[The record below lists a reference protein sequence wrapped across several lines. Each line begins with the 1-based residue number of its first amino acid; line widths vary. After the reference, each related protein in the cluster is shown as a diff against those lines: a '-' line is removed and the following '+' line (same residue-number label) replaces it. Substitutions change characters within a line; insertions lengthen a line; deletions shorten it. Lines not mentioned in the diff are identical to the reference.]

1 MKKIIIAVVIVVV
14 LVGAGLGTY
23 FTMEASATQKQVI
36 NENQMPKKDTNQN
49 QTPKKVENPV
59 KSNENPGVDYNN
71 ISYKQVNFNGISI
84 QCPTFLSKENNGN
97 NTMTL
102 SSADNSVVLN
112 LNQIPNENGIENYY
126 NQAVSNT
133 NNVVYK
139 YVNSKT
145 FSLSWE
151 NGSNGIYE
159 SGIVNGNSIVI
170 FKITFPEKDKDKISD
185 TITKIYKSFIAN
197 MSNSQSTTV
206 TPSNNDNQPL
216 TYNEAKNYVHRYLVD
231 TNQWKKSHGQ
241 YVYQIGQ
248 DLQISLSAKPEA
260 MAPEIIGTNY
270 SNSLETQKCINEINA
285 SGIRY
290 AFEYDMI
297 FSGNSITGG
306 NIQRLGDYY
315 VTQNSVYL
323 DDVCNMIVTKVADI
337 DNGNLTNVIKPPAGV

>member
-23 FTMEASATQKQVI
+23 FTMEASATQKQVT
-36 NENQMPKKDTNQN
+36 NENPTPKKDTNQN
-49 QTPKKVENPV
+49 PAPKKVENPV
-59 KSNENPGVDYNN
+59 KTNENPGVDYNN
-71 ISYKQVNFNGISI
+71 ISYKQVNFNGINI
-84 QCPTFLSKENNGN
+84 QCPTFLSNESTSNNS
-97 NTMTL
+97 MTL

-112 LNQIPNENGIENYY
+112 LNQVPNENGIENYY

-159 SGIVNGNSIVI
+159 SGIANGNSIVI
-170 FKITFPEKDKDKISD
+170 FKITFLEKDKDKISD

-206 TPSNNDNQPL
+206 TPSNNDNQQL
-216 TYNEAKNYVHRYLVD
+216 TFNEASNYVYKYLID
-231 TNQWKKSHGQ
+231 TNQWIKKTPKDIPAIINNAMGNNSVGKLTH
-241 YVYQIGQ
+241 Y
-248 DLQISLSAKPEA
+248 SLINNPE
-260 MAPEIIGTNY
+260 TN
-270 SNSLETQKCINEINA
+270 KCMNEINENAPIYDVWYVESVQSGQNTVVQSRIA
-285 SGIRY
+285 S
-290 AFEYDMI
+290 
-297 FSGNSITGG
+297 
-306 NIQRLGDYY
+306 YY
-315 VTQNSVYL
+315 VVKNGIYYQTL
-323 DDVCNMIVTKVADI
+323 DSGLEKVADI